1 MLINTSNVDFNTKDL
16 LIESFRD
23 VKKKFFI
30 DLGNDP
36 TKTMELVMDDEKF
49 NYYSEALVSPFTDPT
64 DRMNIKTLMHGT
76 RRTLIETMNSR
87 FGLAPYEVLSMPFI
101 PVFYP
106 RLLAKELVTFS
117 TTDKPEV
124 IKPRVSS
131 TFKRFGDSTTYK
143 APSMTDDMSTGPR
156 FGQPVATEINIP
168 AATDIL
174 AILGLT
180 SDVSHLEKNFTIT
193 HLIDSAGNEV
203 EVQSIADVDG
213 NFYIPVTINGSD
225 DVVSGHVDYLNGV
238 VTLTSLNN
246 IAVKAKIVGSASVEE
261 NTVTTKTGF
270 TVDKIRI
277 PIIDRELEASYSI
290 QDKMD
295 VKSLYDIDAE
305 SLLLNLMAKQIALD
319 IDREI
324 LMTLLGI
331 AYNPSIVPA
340 SHIEQ
345 FSKNVPGG
353 SNYAFGPKNWHSQIE
368 SNFNSIS
375 GKIYNDARTGLGN
388 KIMANSVDAAIIR
401 DIDTYESSFGAD
413 GKSRI
418 GYKSGTINKDAFQVL
433 DSPVMPAEKMLM
445 VYKPDQNNEGADTY
459 HFVMHTPGIVIPYPK
474 NNKPSFSV
482 LTRYGKALIQPKA
495 IGVVEIV

>member
-1 MLINTSNVDFNTKDL
+1 MLINTSNVQFNTKDL

-23 VKKKFFI
+23 VKKKFSV

-36 TKTMELVMDDEKF
+36 TKTMELILDDQQF
-49 NYYSEALVSPFTDPT
+49 TYYSEALASPFTDST
-64 DRMNIKTLMHGT
+64 DRMNIKNLMNGT
-76 RRTLIETMNSR
+76 RKTLIETMNSR

-106 RLLAKELVTFS
+106 RLLAKELVSFS

-124 IKPRVSS
+124 IKPRV
-131 TFKRFGDSTTYK
+131 TAKFNRFGDPTDYS
-143 APSMTDDMSTGPR
+143 APSITNDMSTGPR
-156 FGQPVATEINIP
+156 FGQPVTTEINVP
-168 AATDIL
+168 GATDVL
-174 AILGLT
+174 ATLGLT
-180 SDVSHLEKNFTIT
+180 ADVSHLEKNFIIT
-193 HLIDSAGNEV
+193 HLIDGAANED
-203 EVQSIADVDG
+203 EVQAMADVDG
-213 NFYIPVTINGSD
+213 NFYIPTTINSVA
-225 DVVSGHVDYLNGV
+225 DVVSGHVDYLNGI
-238 VTLTSLNN
+238 VTLTSLNGV
-246 IAVKAKIVGSASVEE
+246 AVKARIVGSASVEE

-305 SLLLNLMAKQIALD
+305 SMLLNLMAKQIALD

-324 LMTLLGI
+324 LQTLLGV
-331 AYNPSIVPA
+331 AYNPSMVPA
-340 SHIEQ
+340 THIEQ
-345 FSKNVPGG
+345 FSRNVPVG

-368 SNFNSIS
+368 SNFNSVS

-388 KIMANSVDAAIIR
+388 KIMSNSVDAALIR

-433 DSPVMPAEKMLM
+433 DSPVMTADKMLM
-445 VYKPDQNNEGADTY
+445 VYKPDQNNEGAETY

-482 LTRYGKALIQPKA
+482 LTRYGKALIQPKG
-495 IGVVEIV
+495 IGVVEII